1 MRVDQ
6 LVREL
11 GVRLGLPLALDGN
24 GMCRLVF
31 NGGMNVDVEA
41 LRDDGEKFIIY
52 SVLSKLRPGPRGAL
66 YQALLEANQPTED
79 GAVGVLALDVER
91 DEVLLQRV
99 LDASSLNAVYLSEIV
114 DKFVEMAVSWTER
127 IERFD
132 QRTLAKA
139 PLERGGDNDEL
150 GQGIYHPR
158 A

>member
-11 GVRLGLPLALDGN
+11 CVRLGLPLALDGN

-52 SVLSKLRPGPRGAL
+52 SVLSKLRPGPRGPL
-66 YQALLEANQPTED
+66 YQALLGANLPTGD
-79 GAVGVLALDVER
+79 GAAGVLALDVER
-91 DEVLLQRV
+91 DEVLLQRIF
-99 LDASSLNAVYLSEIV
+99 DASSMTSVYLSEIV
-114 DKFVEMAVSWTER
+114 EKFVDMAVSWTER

-132 QRTLAKA
+132 QRALAGGQV
-139 PLERGGDNDEL
+139 ERGDNDEL

>member
-52 SVLSKLRPGPRGAL
+52 SVLAKLRPGPRGAL
-66 YQALLEANQPTED
+66 YQALLEANLPTENG
-79 GAVGVLALDVER
+79 GAGVLALDVE
-91 DEVLLQRV
+91 
-99 LDASSLNAVYLSEIV
+99 A
-114 DKFVEMAVSWTER
+114 
-127 IERFD
+127 
-132 QRTLAKA
+132 
-139 PLERGGDNDEL
+139 G
-150 GQGIYHPR
+150 
-158 A
+158 

>member
-52 SVLSKLRPGPRGAL
+52 TVLSKLRPGPRGAL
-66 YQALLEANQPTED
+66 YRALLEANLPTED
-79 GAVGVLALDVER
+79 GAAGVLALDVER
-91 DEVLLQRV
+91 DEVLLQRI
-99 LDASSLNAVYLSEIV
+99 LDATSLTAVYLSEIV
-114 DKFVEMAVSWTER
+114 EKFVDMAVSWAER

-132 QRTLAKA
+132 QRALTSG
-139 PLERGGDNDEL
+139 PLERGDNDEL

>member
-6 LVREL
+6 PVREL

-52 SVLSKLRPGPRGAL
+52 SVLAKLRPGPRGAL
-66 YQALLEANQPTED
+66 YQALLEANLPTENG
-79 GAVGVLALDVER
+79 GAGVLALDVER
-91 DEVLLQRV
+91 DEILLQRI
-99 LDASSLNAVYLSEIV
+99 LDATSLTAVYLSEIV
-114 DKFVEMAVSWTER
+114 EKFVDMAVSWTER

-132 QRTLAKA
+132 QRALTSGTM
-139 PLERGGDNDEL
+139 ERGDNDEP

>member
-6 LVREL
+6 LVREM

-52 SVLSKLRPGPRGAL
+52 SVLGKLRPGPREAL
-66 YQALLEANQPTED
+66 YRALLEANLPSED
-79 GAVGVLALDVER
+79 GTLGVLALDVER
-91 DEVLLQRV
+91 DEILLQRI
-99 LDASSLNAVYLSEIV
+99 LDATSLTAVHLSEIV
-114 DKFVEMAVSWTER
+114 EKFVDVAVRWTER

-132 QRTLAKA
+132 QRAVTVGPA
-139 PLERGGDNDEL
+139 ERGDADEL
-150 GQGIYHPR
+150 GQGIHHPR

>member
-52 SVLSKLRPGPRGAL
+52 SVLSKLRPGPRGPL
-66 YQALLEANQPTED
+66 YQALLEANLPTGD
-79 GAVGVLALDVER
+79 GAAGVLALDVER
-91 DEVLLQRV
+91 DEVLLQRI
-99 LDASSLNAVYLSEIV
+99 LDASSMTSVYLSEIV
-114 DKFVEMAVSWTER
+114 EKFVDMAVSWTER

-132 QRTLAKA
+132 QRALASGQV
-139 PLERGGDNDEL
+139 ERGDNDES

>member
-11 GVRLGLPLALDGN
+11 GVRLGLPLALDSN

-52 SVLSKLRPGPRGAL
+52 SVLGKLRPGPRDAL
-66 YQALLEANQPTED
+66 YRALLEANLPSED
-79 GAVGVLALDVER
+79 GTIGVLALDVER
-91 DEVLLQRV
+91 DEILLQRI
-99 LDASSLNAVYLSEIV
+99 LDATSLTAVYLSEIV
-114 DKFVEMAVSWTER
+114 EKFVDVAVSWTER

-132 QRTLAKA
+132 QRALASGPA
-139 PLERGGDNDEL
+139 ERGGTDEL

>member
-1 MRVDQ
+1 MRVDR

-52 SVLSKLRPGPRGAL
+52 SILSKLRPGPRGAL
-66 YQALLEANQPTED
+66 YQALLEANLPTKD
-79 GAVGVLALDVER
+79 GAAGVLALDVER
-91 DEVLLQRV
+91 DEILLQRI
-99 LDASSLNAVYLSEIV
+99 LDATSLTAVYLSEIV
-114 DKFVEMAVSWTER
+114 EKFVDMAVSWTER
-127 IERFD
+127 IEHFD
-132 QRTLAKA
+132 QRALTSGPA
-139 PLERGGDNDEL
+139 ERGDNDEL
-150 GQGIYHPR
+150 SQGIYHPR